1 MISIRL
7 LLLAIVSV
15 AGLAIAFSFNDIV
28 RYLKMRSM

>member
-15 AGLAIAFSFNDIV
+15 AGLVIAFSFNDIV